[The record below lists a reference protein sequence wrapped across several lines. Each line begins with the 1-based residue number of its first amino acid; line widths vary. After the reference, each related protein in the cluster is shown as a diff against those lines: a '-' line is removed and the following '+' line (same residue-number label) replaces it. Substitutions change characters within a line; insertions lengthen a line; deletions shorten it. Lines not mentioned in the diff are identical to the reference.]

1 LFFNSNLFTFVV
13 LKLIKPKTHMETT
26 VKFVSKKV
34 AKELHNLSYLSGIAT
49 SLKIEKSL
57 KYGIA
62 TVLRLGG
69 RFN

>member
-1 LFFNSNLFTFVV
+1 
-13 LKLIKPKTHMETT
+13 METT